1 MRTHAEVRGPGG
13 YRERMVAAPLVVSV
27 PDPDYAEALDGLD
40 GVDVV
45 VWDMEQPHER
55 GAEIRLAVMP
65 YMTRLRL
72 ADVVRGL
79 EALEVVQLQSA
90 GYEQFLADVPDGVTL
105 CNAAGVHDASTAE
118 LALTLTLASIRE
130 IPAFVAS
137 QARSTWE
144 PLVLRPALA
153 DSRVLVVGYGQIGR
167 AVARRFAPFEVTLTA
182 VASRARAGDELVPH
196 VHGIDELPGLLPEH
210 DVVVVIVPLTDA
222 TRGLFDAAALSRMP
236 DGALLVNVA
245 RGPVVDTDALV
256 AECASGRLLAALDVT
271 DPEPLPAD
279 HPLWT
284 TPGVLVTPHIGGATR
299 AMRPRAKALVRRQ
312 VEAML
317 SGEPVANVVAPTA

>member
-1 MRTHAEVRGPGG
+1 MA
-13 YRERMVAAPLVVSV
+13 AAPLVVSV
-27 PDPDYAEALDGLD
+27 PENDYAEALDDLD
-40 GVDVV
+40 GVETV
-45 VWDMEQPHER
+45 VWDMAAPHPR

-65 YMTRLRL
+65 YMTRLSL
-72 ADVVRGL
+72 ADVAVGL
-79 EALEVVQLQSA
+79 DALEVVQLQSA
-90 GYEQFLADVPDGVTL
+90 GYEQFLPDVPDGVTL

-118 LALTLTLASIRE
+118 LALALTLASIRE
-130 IPAFVAS
+130 IPKFVVS
-137 QARSTWE
+137 QASSTWE
-144 PLVLRPALA
+144 PLVLRSALA

-182 VASRARAGDELVPH
+182 VASRARDGDELVPH
-196 VHGIDELPGLLPEH
+196 VHGIDELPELLPHH

-222 TRGLFDAAALSRMP
+222 TRDLFDADTLSRMP

-256 AECASGRLLAALDVT
+256 TECAAGRLRAALDVT
-271 DPEPLPAD
+271 EPEPLPAD

-284 TPGVLVTPHIGGATR
+284 TPGVLITPHIGGATQ
-299 AMRPRAKALVRRQ
+299 AMRPRATALVRRQ

-317 SGEPVANVVAPTA
+317 AGETPVNAVATGGAAAG